1 MQAGTV
7 FFILYLLTGEAS
19 MTPVAQY
26 QSKESCTVVETV
38 MNAAVG
44 EASVENAKFKCIDA
58 QTLMEMMGKNGI
70 DVH

>member
-26 QSKESCTVVETV
+26 QSKESCIVVETV